1 MKAVATTIADVQV
14 LEPKVFEDS
23 RGTFFESYNERVLAE
38 LGIEDPFVQD
48 NQSFSRRDV
57 VRGLH
62 YQIHHPQGKLIR
74 CLSGEIYDV
83 ALDLRRY
90 SPTFSQWVG
99 EVLSSSN
106 RKMLWIPPGFAHG
119 FMVLSEGAEVL
130 YKATDFYAPQHERTL
145 LWNDPA
151 LKIDWRR
158 GSRALLSAK
167 DLAGSTLEH
176 AQVYEHTGVYEQEGQ
191 PAEETAAQAL
201 EA

>member
-14 LEPKVFEDS
+14 LEPKIFEDS
-23 RGTFFESYNERVLAE
+23 RGAFFESYNERALAE
-38 LGIEDPFVQD
+38 LGIKGLFVQD

-83 ALDLRRY
+83 AFDLRRH
-90 SPTFSQWVG
+90 SPTFCQWVG
-99 EVLSSSN
+99 EVLTGRN

-130 YKATDFYAPQHERTL
+130 YKATGFYAPQHERTL

-151 LKIDWRR
+151 LKIEWPPW
-158 GSRALLSAK
+158 SRAILSAK

-176 AQVYEHTGVYEQEGQ
+176 AQVYEHMEVHEQEGS
-191 PAEETAAQAL
+191 AREEAATHAL
-201 EA
+201 RA

>member
-1 MKAVATTIADVQV
+1 MKSVATTIADVLL

-23 RGTFFESYNERVLAE
+23 RGTFFESYNERALAE
-38 LGIEDPFVQD
+38 LGIKGPFVQD

-83 ALDLRRY
+83 AVDLRRS
-90 SPTFSQWVG
+90 SPTFCKWVG
-99 EVLSSSN
+99 ETLSAAN

-119 FMVLSEGAEVL
+119 FMVLSASAEVL
-130 YKATDFYAPQHERTL
+130 YKATDFWAPQHERTI

-151 LKIDWRR
+151 LQIPWPHKD
-158 GSRALLSAK
+158 RAILSAK
-167 DLAGSTLEH
+167 DLAGLTLEH
-176 AQVYEHTGVYEQEGQ
+176 AAVYEEWAAPKQQ
-191 PAEETAAQAL
+191 TAVRASHR
-201 EA
+201 